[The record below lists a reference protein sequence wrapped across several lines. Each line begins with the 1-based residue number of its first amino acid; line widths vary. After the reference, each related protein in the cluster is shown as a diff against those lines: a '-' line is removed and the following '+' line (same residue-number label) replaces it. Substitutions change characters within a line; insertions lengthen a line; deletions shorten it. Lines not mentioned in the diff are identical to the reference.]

1 MRINEN
7 TDVNA
12 FYLFPTRYGL
22 KLASNDEENL
32 ISRGL
37 GSKIIVQ
44 AKRIFESRVGH
55 FKSNFL

>member
-22 KLASNDEENL
+22 KLASNYFKRVPNG
-32 ISRGL
+32 IFAKFA
-37 GSKIIVQ
+37 KI
-44 AKRIFESRVGH
+44 
-55 FKSNFL
+55 

>member
-22 KLASNDEENL
+22 KLASNMCEDPHKNGL
-32 ISRGL
+32 INMW
-37 GSKIIVQ
+37 V
-44 AKRIFESRVGH
+44 
-55 FKSNFL
+55 

>member
-22 KLASNDEENL
+22 KLASNIRSFTGIIDRSNNYENMKAPSRLQKEEN
-32 ISRGL
+32 
-37 GSKIIVQ
+37 
-44 AKRIFESRVGH
+44 
-55 FKSNFL
+55 

>member
-22 KLASNDEENL
+22 KLASNKNGLLNWGAEFE
-32 ISRGL
+32 L
-37 GSKIIVQ
+37 GS
-44 AKRIFESRVGH
+44 
-55 FKSNFL
+55 

>member
-22 KLASNDEENL
+22 KLASIVEN
-32 ISRGL
+32 IQ
-37 GSKIIVQ
+37 KVQ
-44 AKRIFESRVGH
+44 GA
-55 FKSNFL
+55 

>member
-22 KLASNDEENL
+22 KLASNIYTN
-32 ISRGL
+32 GL
-37 GSKIIVQ
+37 LLCWP
-44 AKRIFESRVGH
+44 ESDKGN
-55 FKSNFL
+55 KS

>member
-22 KLASNDEENL
+22 KLASNVEPPPGPGKPLTN
-32 ISRGL
+32 G
-37 GSKIIVQ
+37 
-44 AKRIFESRVGH
+44 IFYNH
-55 FKSNFL
+55 

>member
-22 KLASNDEENL
+22 KLASNEADDDKMMNWI
-32 ISRGL
+32 IS
-37 GSKIIVQ
+37 
-44 AKRIFESRVGH
+44 
-55 FKSNFL
+55 N